1 STDTRYMS
9 VLENSVLKAMLQ
21 KPLAPQSILQTE
33 LSWQEETGKQ
43 QGNYQN
49 SYTLASVSALASLR
63 SVFMQKYRVSSTVSL
78 GYNSRKGSS
87 YLGFLPQKRQGFLA
101 DVMLN
106 GIYRLNSFST
116 ITMEYKASK
125 YPEQNTIHN
134 LKLEFKAEL

>member
-1 STDTRYMS
+1 
-9 VLENSVLKAMLQ
+9 
-21 KPLAPQSILQTE
+21 
-33 LSWQEETGKQ
+33 
-43 QGNYQN
+43 
-49 SYTLASVSALASLR
+49 
-63 SVFMQKYRVSSTVSL
+63 MQKYRVSSTVSL